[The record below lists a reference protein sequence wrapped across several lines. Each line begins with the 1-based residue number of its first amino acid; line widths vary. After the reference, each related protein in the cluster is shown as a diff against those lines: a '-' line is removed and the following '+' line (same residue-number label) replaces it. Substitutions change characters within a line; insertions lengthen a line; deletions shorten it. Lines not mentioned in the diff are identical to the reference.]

1 MAASNEN
8 VVDLSGS
15 VIERFLDA
23 VQQHPCVYDTKRMDD
38 RDVDRKKNA
47 WELIRLFAGL
57 STVEECL
64 KLWKRLRDRYTR
76 ELKAI
81 EQTKRSGSGY
91 VSRRAWEFAESMA
104 FYRDCGRP
112 RNISK
117 VFVSTYTDPN
127 RYRFFGRSG
136 IFGPFLGLLCAD
148 HGREAVARLWPPS
161 NGMPHEYATDGMD
174 MPPEEYDDA
183 TEWISAI
190 KMEKTA
196 NCGRKS

>member
-1 MAASNEN
+1 MASSNEN

-23 VQQHPCVYDTKRMDD
+23 VQQHPCVYDTKRMDY
-38 RDVDRKKNA
+38 RDVDRKNNA

-76 ELKAI
+76 ELKTI

-112 RNISK
+112 RNQTFSRDMLLKFLNLDCLQIDEPELSLTRHRYFD
-117 VFVSTYTDPN
+117 VSYDLVGYRQLVTDALNFVNERNDSATLAAEIVDLEQQLAEV
-127 RYRFFGRSG
+127 R
-136 IFGPFLGLLCAD
+136 
-148 HGREAVARLWPPS
+148 VAFPS
-161 NGMPHEYATDGMD
+161 
-174 MPPEEYDDA
+174 
-183 TEWISAI
+183 
-190 KMEKTA
+190 
-196 NCGRKS
+196 